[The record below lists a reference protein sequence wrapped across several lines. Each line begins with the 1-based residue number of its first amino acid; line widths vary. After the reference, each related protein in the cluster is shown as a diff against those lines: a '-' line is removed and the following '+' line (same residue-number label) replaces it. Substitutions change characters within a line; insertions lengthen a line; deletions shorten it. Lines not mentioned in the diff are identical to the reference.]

1 MRDSLNVHRRRLTDR
16 ICSGDFTIGGMVD
29 SYYEY
34 LIKMVAL
41 LGNNRGDYA
50 EMFTHAANVS
60 IRMPRQQH
68 G

>member
-1 MRDSLNVHRRRLTDR
+1 
-16 ICSGDFTIGGMVD
+16 MVD